1 MKSFNSKRIPKIMAV
16 AVLIMFIVGLKIVV
30 DYSLIVDKEAGYLW
44 AQKIFYYHVPSAWTA
59 FLANFIVMIAAIQFL
74 RTRDRKWD
82 QISLA
87 SAEIGTLFCLL
98 VLITGPIWAQAA
110 WGKPWTWEP
119 RLLTTL
125 ILFLLYVGY
134 FMLRQFGGHYERVAR
149 NSAVL
154 GIIAFLDVPI
164 VYLSLKFWSAEAQA
178 HPQSV
183 MSEQSSLVLN
193 VFFFNLATFTLL
205 FIYMLW
211 YRVHVL
217 SLKQKQIKM
226 TYGL

>member
-1 MKSFNSKRIPKIMAV
+1 MKSFNSERVPQIMAV
-16 AVLIMFIVGLKIVV
+16 AVFVMFAAGLIIVV
-30 DYSLIVDKEAGYLW
+30 NYSPSVNMQAGHVW

-59 FLANFIVMIAAIQFL
+59 FLAYFIVMTAGILFL
-74 RTRDRKWD
+74 RTGNKKWD
-82 QISLA
+82 QIGVA

-98 VLITGPIWAQAA
+98 VLITGPIWGQAA

-164 VYLSLKFWSAEAQA
+164 VYLSLKFWSADTQA
-178 HPQSV
+178 HPQLG
-183 MSEQSSLVLN
+183 MSEQSLLVLN
-193 VFFFNLATFTLL
+193 VFFFNLLTFTLL
-205 FIYMLW
+205 FIYMVT
-211 YRVHVL
+211 YRVHI
-217 SLKQKQIKM
+217 LKLKRKQLEM
-226 TYGL
+226 THGL

>member
-1 MKSFNSKRIPKIMAV
+1 MNSFNSKRIPNIMAV
-16 AVLIMFIVGLKIVV
+16 IIIIMLGAGLKIVV
-30 DYSLIVDKEAGYLW
+30 DYSLTVDKEAGYLW

-59 FLANFIVMIAAIQFL
+59 FLGYFIVMIAGVQFL
-74 RTRDRKWD
+74 RTGNRKWD
-82 QISLA
+82 QIGVA
-87 SAEIGTLFCLL
+87 SAELGTFFCLL
-98 VLITGPIWAQAA
+98 VLITGPIWGQAA
-110 WGKPWTWEP
+110 WGQPWTWEP

-134 FMLRQFGGHYERVAR
+134 FMLRQFGGHYERIAR

-164 VYLSLKFWSAEAQA
+164 VFLSLKFWSADTQA
-178 HPQSV
+178 HPQLG

-205 FIYMLW
+205 FVYMVW
-211 YRVHVL
+211 YRIHIL
-217 SLKQKQIKM
+217 KLKQKQLEL
-226 TYGL
+226 THGL

>member
-1 MKSFNSKRIPKIMAV
+1 MAMV
-16 AVLIMFIVGLKIVV
+16 ILLMFGVGLKLVI
-30 DYSLIVDKEAGYLW
+30 DYSLTVDKEAGFLW

-59 FLANFIVMIAAIQFL
+59 FLAYFIVMVAGIQFL
-74 RTRDRKWD
+74 RTGNRKWD
-82 QISLA
+82 QIGVSA
-87 SAEIGTLFCLL
+87 AEIGTLFCLL

-134 FMLRQFGGHYERVAR
+134 FMLRQFGGYYERVAR

-164 VYLSLKFWSAEAQA
+164 VYFSLYLWSADAQA
-178 HPQSV
+178 HPQLA
-183 MSEQSSLVLN
+183 MSQQSDLVLN

-205 FIYMLW
+205 FSYLLW
-211 YRVHVL
+211 YRVHIL
-217 SLKQKQIKM
+217 KLKQKQMEMIH
-226 TYGL
+226 GL